1 MSILLSGVAVW
12 DALKV
17 EIQRILDEIPGALLG
32 YPDPRSERG
41 REPPLGIQLA
51 PWAVEVA
58 QDLHDRFGEGVALQV
73 GVLTYPGRAPVMA
86 RLPDLGP
93 ALDPN
98 ELAVELP
105 SPLEVRSGHDLRSAL
120 RVRNRADEDLE
131 VRTNGGVTGYIVDP
145 GGAPLGGYAG
155 GQRLPMV
162 TFRVEPSG
170 STEIPLL
177 VGTASF
183 VSGLGYAIPVGS
195 WGVRVPLVLG
205 DGRRLSTPT
214 LPITVTA

>member
-1 MSILLSGVAVW
+1 LSGVAVW
-12 DALKV
+12 DTLKV
-17 EIQRILDEIPGALLG
+17 EIQRILDGIPGALLG
-32 YPDPRSERG
+32 YPDPRSDRG

-58 QDLHDRFGEGVALQV
+58 QDLHDRFGEEVALQV
-73 GVLTYPGRAPVMA
+73 GALTYPGRAPVLA

-93 ALDPN
+93 VLDPN

-105 SPLEVRSGHDLRSAL
+105 SPLEVRSGYDLRSAL
-120 RVRNRADEDLE
+120 RVRSRADGDLDI
-131 VRTNGGVTGYIVDP
+131 RTNGGVTGYIVDLG

-183 VSGLGYAIPVGS
+183 VPDLGYAIPAGS
-195 WGVRVPLVLG
+195 WGLRVPLVLG